1 MKRRRGVACFNRR
14 VRIVTKQTVFEGHI
28 WVNGTKKLKNG
39 INQRSGIMPVAKT
52 WGQEACGGDVKKQG
66 RLRRS
71 TFSWRPRKMKIEHE
85 LAFAATLHW
94 AKPCWDGTWA
104 DDMAEAWTRQVFEA
118 SRSHV

>member
-1 MKRRRGVACFNRR
+1 MGLIKDLGLCPS
-14 VRIVTKQTVFEGHI
+14 Q
-28 WVNGTKKLKNG
+28 
-39 INQRSGIMPVAKT
+39 KT

-71 TFSWRPRKMKIEHE
+71 TFSLVAENMEIEHE

-104 DDMAEAWTRQVFEA
+104 DDMAEAWTRQVF
-118 SRSHV
+118 